1 MRSTPPPLDDS
12 NVVIGQIL
20 GARGYAG
27 FVRARILTALT
38 NRFDE
43 GNYLQIGQR
52 KYWIS
57 EVEYIASSH
66 VLLRFLGINTVED
79 AQSLQGEWLTIPT
92 DDNQDLGPDNYF
104 HYQMIGLSVE
114 TEDGEVLG
122 SIENIIETGSNDVY
136 VVTGESGEILVPAIG
151 QVIKDID
158 FKAKRMLVTLMKG
171 MR

>member
-1 MRSTPPPLDDS
+1 
-12 NVVIGQIL
+12 
-20 GARGYAG
+20 
-27 FVRARILTALT
+27 
-38 NRFDE
+38 
-43 GNYLQIGQR
+43 
-52 KYWIS
+52 
-57 EVEYIASSH
+57 
-66 VLLRFLGINTVED
+66 
-79 AQSLQGEWLTIPT
+79 
-92 DDNQDLGPDNYF
+92 
-104 HYQMIGLSVE
+104 MIGLSVE